1 MKEQIVKLN
10 EIKFEVVSQTKNKKI
25 KDSAMGD
32 GHVLPEPETESE
44 DEPDEDDQPLVI
56 KGYANRALPDR
67 MNEVMPQSCWDL
79 TDYNKN
85 PVVCINHQ
93 SYDIN
98 CLVGT
103 SKVEARPEGLYF
115 EAEIGNP
122 QKAALTP
129 MQVTTRSLIKQGYLK
144 GVSVGFIPLEA
155 DFDEKTQLLTYKKAQ
170 LTEFSLVTVP
180 MQQDSLV
187 SSYKSF
193 VNTTKDNSNVK
204 ELKEEISLLKK
215 EVELKNEKL
224 ESLEKSVVQITK
236 QIRQIIKIM

>member
-1 MKEQIVKLN
+1 
-10 EIKFEVVSQTKNKKI
+10 
-25 KDSAMGD
+25 
-32 GHVLPEPETESE
+32 
-44 DEPDEDDQPLVI
+44 
-56 KGYANRALPDR
+56 